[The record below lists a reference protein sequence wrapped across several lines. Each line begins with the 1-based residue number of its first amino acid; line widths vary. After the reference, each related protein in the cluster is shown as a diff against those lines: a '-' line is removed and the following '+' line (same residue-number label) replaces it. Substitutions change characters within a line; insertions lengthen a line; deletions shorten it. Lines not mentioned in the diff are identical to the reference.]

1 MEADETVFYLGG
13 VGPSQAESKG
23 VCNES
28 YGKEAC
34 DSAFGAATHSC
45 KLLRSLYSASISG

>member
-1 MEADETVFYLGG
+1 MEADKKVFYLGG

-23 VCNES
+23 VRNES